1 MAQSKYFPDLENGK
15 SIADV
20 EQIETA
26 FSLVEQDIKNAGK
39 KADQVFSPTSTNAQS
54 GVAIVGE
61 LEKYQTKINFDDT
74 PTPGSNNPVTSDGV
88 FNTLVNLE
96 NIMTSKTQSMVDK
109 KVDKETGKGLSSND
123 YTDAEK
129 QKNAD
134 NAESVSKIKENYYT
148 DLIQLATVINGKYI
162 DGSHKWVDVS
172 TFTSYIWKVEDIIS
186 FDKIKV
192 WSNQLSYAIGFYSS
206 EEPSDSTYISG
217 KMFSSTSE
225 ASIYENV
232 KIPSNAVIAVI
243 CNRNATSED
252 IEISGF
258 PHLDQATAKLDIKA
272 LKNAVDIMDD
282 KTQSDLLQA
291 CKYENAY
298 INAQGGINDSAS
310 WQDYL
315 LYDLY
320 DQITFK
326 AYTNDINLHAVGFY
340 SSNIPSQDTFISGI
354 KFKAFGL
361 SETVVNR
368 SDIPVG
374 TKSILLCSRTAT
386 GIETALTG
394 IRNITSD
401 IANLKNIVSDLER
414 VNCGVGN
421 IKAIYKNI
429 PNANDFTIIKD
440 EIWFAEN
447 IYENGVSTEKTKLH
461 RYKIVNN
468 ALFFIDTIMSDFG
481 HWNVVDYNEYN
492 DCLVFGNAAN
502 STTTEGNFFSVVK
515 NPLALSGNVTLS
527 TCGIKYPVDIGYKVQ
542 AVWGDNNFGKNNI
555 VYLMSN
561 NASKIT
567 KVMLKRDSDGN
578 FAVNKTTGYGE
589 FIVLESKELSGV
601 DYGVG
606 GADFWGDTLYIGIG
620 VNYRLAKMSMTDYSV
635 EEIEKKYYYDDG
647 TAYSGST
654 QGIHVDNNYLWWFV
668 NVAGQ
673 TENYLIQYYV

>member
-1 MAQSKYFPDLENGK
+1 MSNLKATIQAAAEVTGTVSTGGGKVDQEFDSSSK
-15 SIADV
+15 
-20 EQIETA
+20 
-26 FSLVEQDIKNAGK
+26 
-39 KADQVFSPTSTNAQS
+39 NAQS
-54 GVAIVGE
+54 GVAIAGE
-61 LEKYQTKINFDDT
+61 LEKY
-74 PTPGSNNPVTSDGV
+74 VV
-88 FNTLVNLE
+88 
-96 NIMTSKTQSMVDK
+96 
-109 KVDKETGKGLSSND
+109 KETGKGLSSND

-162 DGSHKWVDVS
+162 DGSHKWVDGS

-192 WSNQLSYAIGFYSS
+192 WSNQLSFAIGFYSS

-217 KMFSSTSE
+217 KMFSSTSN
-225 ASIYENV
+225 ASTYENV

-272 LKNAVDIMDD
+272 LKNAVNIIDD
-282 KTQSDLLQA
+282 RTQSDLLQA
-291 CKYENAY
+291 CKYKNAY
-298 INAQGGINDSAS
+298 ITAQGGINESAS

-326 AYTNDINLHAVGFY
+326 AYTNDPNLYAVGFY

-354 KFKAFGL
+354 KFKALGL

-374 TKSILLCSRTAT
+374 AKSILLCSRTAT

-515 NPLALSGNVTLS
+515 NPLALSGNVTLA

-542 AVWGDNNFGKNNI
+542 AVWGDSNFGKNNI

-578 FAVNKTTGYGE
+578 FAVNETTGYGE

-635 EEIEKKYYYDDG
+635 EEIEKKYYYDNG
-647 TAYSGST
+647 TSYSGST

-668 NVAGQ
+668 NVAGN